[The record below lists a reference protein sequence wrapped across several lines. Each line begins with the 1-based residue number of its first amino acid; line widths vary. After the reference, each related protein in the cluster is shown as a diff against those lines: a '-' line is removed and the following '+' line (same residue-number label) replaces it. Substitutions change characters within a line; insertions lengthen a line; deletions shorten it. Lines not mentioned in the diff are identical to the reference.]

1 MNARPVGTLIRQKS
15 RGGMT
20 TKIHLLAADDRTAV
34 TCTLS
39 PGQDHDSPHGRA
51 PLEEV
56 APQPAGRILVTNQGW
71 RRWANPA
78 RASSVVGNNG
88 ARERPARSPAISAAA
103 LTPGIP

>member
-34 TCTLS
+34 TLTLS

-78 RASSVVGNNG
+78 RASSVVDNNG
-88 ARERPARSPAISAAA
+88 ARARPARNPTISAAA